1 MRDKIPQH
9 EEQGKT
15 FQFAKKIDD
24 RKFYSPSEFQMVL
37 IHGLQNSVMD
47 IKQRRIH
54 FFNDV
59 IGVVARLNK
68 NNNGNVF
75 VLCQTGS

>member
-1 MRDKIPQH
+1 
-9 EEQGKT
+9 
-15 FQFAKKIDD
+15 
-24 RKFYSPSEFQMVL
+24 MVL